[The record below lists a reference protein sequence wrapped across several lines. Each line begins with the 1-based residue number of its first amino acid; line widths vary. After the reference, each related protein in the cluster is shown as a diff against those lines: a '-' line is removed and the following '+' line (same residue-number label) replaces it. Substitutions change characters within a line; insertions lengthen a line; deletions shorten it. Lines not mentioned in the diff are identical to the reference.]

1 MYIFGKWFLTE
12 QRYEPSSEEKVILSE
27 LVQKTVESED
37 YKKIAEKE
45 NIIAID
51 TSIDK
56 NKGGV
61 FPYYYFTVSVRT
73 DKQTYLFSCNNDQC
87 SKMENEEWTY
97 SIYQDESPRLPF
109 KKYRKAKKICSI
121 PYLSKLENNKI
132 DPSEDNLIQ
141 LLKRL
146 DIDIEI
152 EKVQSEY
159 KELIHILYQRYPSIR
174 FLQKES
180 EKLPDQNATAGSLVT
195 E

>member
-27 LVQKTVESED
+27 MVQKTVESEE

-61 FPYYYFTVSVRT
+61 FPYYFEVSVRT
-73 DKQTYLFSCNNDQC
+73 DKLTYLFSCNNEQC
-87 SKMENEEWTY
+87 SKMENGGWTY

-109 KKYRKAKKICSI
+109 
-121 PYLSKLENNKI
+121 
-132 DPSEDNLIQ
+132 
-141 LLKRL
+141 
-146 DIDIEI
+146 
-152 EKVQSEY
+152 
-159 KELIHILYQRYPSIR
+159 
-174 FLQKES
+174 
-180 EKLPDQNATAGSLVT
+180 
-195 E
+195 